1 MITGKIRN
9 YAFILFLFVFLQVTF
24 IPQFFPD
31 NYIPNIVLIL
41 LLAISALDSK
51 SINIFYAA
59 FAAGFVLDLFSGN
72 YFGPLVVSILFAIFI
87 SSYLNY
93 YFLKELFSYKFF
105 LIFSF
110 TVLVYNLSYI
120 LLTNISELS
129 LILSSLKQFLV
140 IVVFQMIY
148 TVILIY
154 PLIHILTRKNFQINE
169 K

>member
-1 MITGKIRN
+1 MIDGKIRN
-9 YAFILFLFVFLQVTF
+9 YTFILFLFVFLQVTF
-24 IPQFFPD
+24 IPQFFFD

-41 LLAISALDSK
+41 LLAISAFDNK
-51 SINIFYAA
+51 SANIFYAA

-105 LIFSF
+105 LISSF
-110 TVLVYNLSYI
+110 AVFIYNLSYI
-120 LLTNISELS
+120 FLINISELS
-129 LILSSLKQFLV
+129 LIFSSLKQFL
-140 IVVFQMIY
+140 IIIVFQMIY

-154 PLIHILTRKNFQINE
+154 PLACILTRKTS